1 MAADTHLS
9 FARYLEAKRTVDDRA
24 LNVRV
29 WDRLRTELANQQL
42 TGPRQ
47 VLEIGAG
54 VGTMVERLRYAS
66 MLGVCRYTVLD
77 SDLDLIDAAE
87 IRLNSSREMQLDFV
101 TADAFEF
108 LSSDPKGRIWD
119 LIVANAVLDL
129 TDLST
134 SIRELLTSLA
144 PGGLLYASINYDGLT
159 AFLPVVDEHLDDTIV
174 RLYNESMSVPR
185 LDGTMPIGSR
195 AGRTLIPALR
205 DAGASVLEVGASDW
219 IVLADETGYHADEA
233 YFLRHILGFV
243 EDVLMG
249 HPELDRDQLNDW
261 LLTRQR
267 QITSGELIY
276 VAHQLDILARMP
288 VREEPTTIPAAT
300 GYHDE

>member
-29 WDRLRTELANQQL
+29 WDRLRTELANQRR

-77 SDLDLIDAAE
+77 SDPDLIDAAQ
-87 IRLNSSREMQLDFV
+87 IRLNSSRDVQLDFV
-101 TADAFEF
+101 AADAFEF
-108 LSSDPKGRIWD
+108 LSGDPNGQTWD

-134 SIRELLTSLA
+134 SIRDLLASLA

-159 AFLPVVDEHLDDTIV
+159 AFLPVLDEQLDDTIV

-185 LDGTMPIGSR
+185 LDGMIPIGSR
-195 AGRTLIPALR
+195 AGRTLIPGLR

-243 EDVLMG
+243 EDVLTG
-249 HPELDRDQLNDW
+249 HSELDRGQLNEW

-267 QITSGELIY
+267 QITSGELVYI
-276 VAHQLDILARMP
+276 AHQLDMLARMP
-288 VREEPTTIPAAT
+288 DPEAPTTTPAAT
-300 GYHDE
+300 DYLDE